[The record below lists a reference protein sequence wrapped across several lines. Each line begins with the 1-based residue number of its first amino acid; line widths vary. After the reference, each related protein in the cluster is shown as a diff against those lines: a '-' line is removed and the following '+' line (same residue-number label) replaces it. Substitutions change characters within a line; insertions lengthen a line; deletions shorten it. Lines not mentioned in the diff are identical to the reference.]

1 MVRTRGRRLAGM
13 PLVHFLVLGGIVWL
27 ASRWFDAPPPV
38 VVTADE
44 RAARRDE
51 LTWRNGTSPSDA
63 ELDAELV
70 EEALWYR
77 AALDLGLDR
86 GETVE
91 CRLALLATFVGED
104 PADEESVER
113 AAAAG
118 GVARGDVVVRRH
130 LIQLARLAA
139 GRLDPG
145 DMPTEADLAA
155 WLDDHR
161 DRFTAPAQVTF
172 THVYFAASRSD
183 AAAVRERIER
193 ERLSPATAVAYG
205 DPFIRGSRVVGSRA
219 ELARVFGGAF
229 ADAAWDQPV
238 GTWSAP
244 VSSSYGSHLVW
255 VEAREAASAPTLDRV
270 RSRVLQEV
278 LRERAQRR
286 RVARLQALR
295 RRYDVQVEESVGG

>member
-1 MVRTRGRRLAGM
+1 M

-86 GETVE
+86 GESIE
-91 CRLALLATFVGED
+91 RRLALLATFVGED

-118 GVARGDVVVRRH
+118 GVGRGDVVVRRH

-139 GRLDPG
+139 GRLDPRR
-145 DMPTEADLAA
+145 MHRRDLAA
-155 WLDDHR
+155 WLDDHG
-161 DRFTAPAQVTF
+161 DRFSASARDV
-172 THVYFAASRSD
+172 HAVYCRVRR
-183 AAAVRERIER
+183 AAAVRSDRAR
-193 ERLSPATAVAYG
+193 APVARDRG
-205 DPFIRGSRVVGSRA
+205 GMQRPSGSRVVGSRA